1 MKITIK
7 KESIY
12 YSALSLYLWSAIIFT
27 TLNWTDSLEQIFIT
41 VGQCCKMISVCLLF
55 LFCIWKFKKR
65 IRFFDVIGI
74 CAIVAAFISYRT
86 VYDDI
91 FFMTVLFVVCG
102 MGLESE
108 KVLNCYYKNLLLCII
123 SIVLL
128 FICRVTENKIFMF
141 SYGTGYSLG
150 TGHSN
155 VIAGLLLN
163 LILLWIY
170 KSSKKNKY
178 VILGICLI
186 GGILVWFIT
195 ASRTSSILLGA
206 FGIVYFLIC
215 LTMNKD
221 NKILLY
227 ILRIIILGIIGGA
240 VYLLF
245 WENPESILGIDDK
258 NFVVRLLQ
266 AKNIYNQY
274 GLTMW
279 GSNIKF
285 VSMAEAAIT
294 KEAVV
299 ILDNGILRL
308 LLYYGCVCFGI
319 FILGLICLVRNASK
333 RKDFLLI
340 VMCIIFLLA
349 GLMEKSVYTLQLNFT
364 LLLITTNTNSKLI
377 ENKDN

>member
-141 SYGTGYSLG
+141 SYGTG
-150 TGHSN
+150 
-155 VIAGLLLN
+155 
-163 LILLWIY
+163 
-170 KSSKKNKY
+170 
-178 VILGICLI
+178 
-186 GGILVWFIT
+186 
-195 ASRTSSILLGA
+195 
-206 FGIVYFLIC
+206 
-215 LTMNKD
+215 
-221 NKILLY
+221 
-227 ILRIIILGIIGGA
+227 
-240 VYLLF
+240 
-245 WENPESILGIDDK
+245 
-258 NFVVRLLQ
+258 
-266 AKNIYNQY
+266 
-274 GLTMW
+274 
-279 GSNIKF
+279 
-285 VSMAEAAIT
+285 
-294 KEAVV
+294 
-299 ILDNGILRL
+299 
-308 LLYYGCVCFGI
+308 
-319 FILGLICLVRNASK
+319 
-333 RKDFLLI
+333 
-340 VMCIIFLLA
+340 
-349 GLMEKSVYTLQLNFT
+349 
-364 LLLITTNTNSKLI
+364 
-377 ENKDN
+377 

>member
-240 VYLLF
+240 LYLLF
-245 WENPESILGIDDK
+245 WQNPESILGIDDK